1 MTISRLLNNRIEAI
15 FRWILRLDPE
25 YREAFDRVFR
35 KPIMAIAQFLIN
47 VRRAD
52 EHLVIAQEKF
62 LPNEEEIT
70 EQIAGQ
76 MEQFLVKHYSNGI
89 ALRAGNTKTHG
100 LVRGRFEVL
109 PGLPAELRRGL
120 FRTAR
125 VYPAWIR
132 FAGPGPLAPA
142 DIEDNGILSMAVKV
156 MGVEGEK
163 LMDDERMTQDF
174 TGISAPTFTTPNIIE
189 NLKLQRHVYR
199 GTPTLYFVNPFDSH
213 LLDAV
218 MQGLFAKAWGSPLE
232 AQYFSCAAYLYGEGR
247 AIQYSMKPS
256 GGGRTKVPK
265 DPPPNY
271 LREAMVKTLREEDV
285 YFDFLVQFQTD
296 PHKMPI
302 ENASVVWPERYSP
315 FRKVA
320 TIHIP
325 AQQFD
330 SPEQMSFD
338 RNLSF
343 NPWHCIADHRPLGN
357 QNRARR
363 RIYFRLSK
371 FRQEMNNDERI
382 EPTGDEVFPRQ
393 SSWRV

>member
-1 MTISRLLNNRIEAI
+1 MTNSRLLNDRIEAF
-15 FRWILRLDPE
+15 FRWTLRLDPV
-25 YREAFDRVFR
+25 YRDAFDRVLR
-35 KPIMAIAQFLIN
+35 KPVMAIAQFLIN
-47 VRRAD
+47 VRRAN
-52 EHLVIAQEKF
+52 EHLDIAEEKV
-62 LPNEEEIT
+62 LPNEHEIT

-76 MEQFLVKHYSNGI
+76 MEEFLVKHYSNGI

-109 PGLPAELRRGL
+109 PDLPAELRGGL
-120 FRTAR
+120 FRTAK

-142 DIEDNGILSMAVKV
+142 DIEDNGILSMAIKI
-156 MGVEGEK
+156 MDVEGEK
-163 LMDDERMTQDF
+163 LLDDERMTQDF

-189 NLKLQRHVYR
+189 NLKLQRHVSR
-199 GTPTLYFVNPFDSH
+199 GTPALYFFNPFDSH
-213 LLDAV
+213 LLDAI
-218 MQGLFAKAWGSPLE
+218 MQGLFARARGNPLE
-232 AQYFSCAAYLYGEGR
+232 AQYFSCVAYLYGEGR
-247 AIQYSMKPS
+247 AIQYSMKP
-256 GGGRTKVPK
+256 GGDERTKVPK
-265 DPPPNY
+265 NPSPNY
-271 LREAMVKTLREEDV
+271 LREAMVRTLREEDV
-285 YFDFLVQFQTD
+285 HFDLLVQFQTD
-296 PHKMPI
+296 PHRMPI

-325 AQQFD
+325 AQEFD

-363 RIYFRLSK
+363 HIYLRLSK
-371 FRQEMNNDERI
+371 FRQNMNDDKRI

-393 SSWRV
+393 SARRV

>member
-1 MTISRLLNNRIEAI
+1 
-15 FRWILRLDPE
+15 
-25 YREAFDRVFR
+25 
-35 KPIMAIAQFLIN
+35 
-47 VRRAD
+47 
-52 EHLVIAQEKF
+52 
-62 LPNEEEIT
+62 
-70 EQIAGQ
+70 
-76 MEQFLVKHYSNGI
+76 
-89 ALRAGNTKTHG
+89 
-100 LVRGRFEVL
+100 
-109 PGLPAELRRGL
+109 
-120 FRTAR
+120 
-125 VYPAWIR
+125 
-132 FAGPGPLAPA
+132 
-142 DIEDNGILSMAVKV
+142 
-156 MGVEGEK
+156 
-163 LMDDERMTQDF
+163 
-174 TGISAPTFTTPNIIE
+174 
-189 NLKLQRHVYR
+189 
-199 GTPTLYFVNPFDSH
+199 
-213 LLDAV
+213 
-218 MQGLFAKAWGSPLE
+218 
-232 AQYFSCAAYLYGEGR
+232 
-247 AIQYSMKPS
+247 
-256 GGGRTKVPK
+256 
-265 DPPPNY
+265 
-271 LREAMVKTLREEDV
+271 
-285 YFDFLVQFQTD
+285 VQFQTD